1 MPYTKRKLPDKSLY
15 RVKGAKGVV
24 KAKATSKANAER
36 QIRLLNAI
44 DHGFQPRMVGG
55 CGIFPCSNGDVVIP
69 NSLSPLVPL
78 PLQHRFL

>member
-1 MPYTKRKLPDKSLY
+1 MPYTKRKLPDKQLY
-15 RVKGAKGVV
+15 RVKGAKGV

-44 DHGFQPRMVGG
+44 DHGFMVGG
-55 CGIFPCSNGDVVIP
+55 CGIFPCSNGDVVLP
-69 NSLSPLVPL
+69 NALSPLLPL